1 MTDQALHDKI
11 ESYLLGKMPPE
22 EARTFETAIQND
34 PELAEEVELHRLILP
49 VPDRLAE
56 IDLRHDFARWRHE
69 MEPDPPPAQ
78 PSPQTRY
85 FNIWSAVILLLL
97 LAGAFG
103 IWQYYETQLAEERS
117 ERIRIEKELEAEKLR
132 SENLE
137 KETRQLRND
146 ILEMQKPPVIVTP
159 PSPAVIKP
167 PPVAPPP
174 VPDTPKK
181 EPEYVALADEELI
194 AYADNISETL
204 RTRGARSE
212 AKGEELADKADT
224 AIVNKKYR
232 EALNLLTRISSGDP
246 MYPKSREMLAYVY
259 FKRRQYSKAVE
270 AYRKYRTFD
279 GNTDKTDWELCL
291 FYLADYPRYKSEF
304 QPLLQ
309 KILDDTKHPLRSKA
323 TALRQ
328 TLADKGIW
336 PK

>member
-1 MTDQALHDKI
+1 MIDQALHEKI
-11 ESYLLGKMPPE
+11 ENYLLGKMTPE
-22 EARTFETAIQND
+22 EAASFEADIEND
-34 PELAEEVELHRLILP
+34 PQLAEEVELHRLILP

-56 IDLRHDFARWRHE
+56 LDLRQDFTRWRDE

-146 ILEMQKPPVIVTP
+146 ILEMQKSPVIVTP
-159 PSPAVIKP
+159 PSPAVVK
-167 PPVAPPP
+167 PPP
-174 VPDTPKK
+174 VPDTLKK

-232 EALNLLTRISSGDP
+232 AALNLLTQISSDDP

-279 GNTDKTDWELCL
+279 GNTDKTDWELCI

-309 KILDDTKHPLRSKA
+309 KILDDAKHPLQSKA
-323 TALRQ
+323 GTLRQ
-328 TLADKGIW
+328 ALADKGIW